1 MSATRISSLV
11 TRTDGMGWDAHVET
25 EHGHTVRSI
34 IKTATNF
41 LVINPF
47 KLENYKLEFA
57 TYEEALHAAENLLI

>member
-1 MSATRISSLV
+1 MTTNKISSLV
-11 TRTDGMGWDAHVET
+11 TRTDGMGWDAHVKT

-34 IKTATNF
+34 IKTETNF

-57 TYEEALHAAENLLI
+57 TYDEAVQAAENLLI